1 FLYPVVTLQTGE
13 AGQRVSKILVV
24 EAKEKIGREV
34 YAGVLLD
41 RSVGLPLLMACA
53 EGGVEIE
60 VVAAKNP
67 EKILKLHFD
76 PTAGLPAYK
85 ARKMALELGFRGD
98 EVTQAADVFL
108 AMAKV
113 FLDKDCS
120 LVEITPRGGME
131 SGKVMV
137 IDAKITFDDNA
148 LYRHPE
154 VTALRD
160 ESEENPAELRAARA
174 GLTYISLDGNVGC
187 LVNGA

>member
-41 RSVGLPLLMACA
+41 RAVGLPLLMACA

-60 VVAAKNP
+60 EVAREHP

-85 ARKMALELGFRGD
+85 TRKMALDLGFTGD
-98 EVTQAADVFL
+98 QVTEAADVFVAL
-108 AMAKV
+108 AKT
-113 FLDKDCS
+113 FLEEDGT
-120 LVEITPRGGME
+120 L
-131 SGKVMV
+131 
-137 IDAKITFDDNA
+137 A
-148 LYRHPE
+148 E
-154 VTALRD
+154 VNTL
-160 ESEENPAELRAARA
+160 
-174 GLTYISLDGNVGC
+174 
-187 LVNGA
+187 

>member
-13 AGQRVSKILVV
+13 EGQKVSKILVV

-41 RSVGLPLLMACA
+41 RGVGLPLLMACA

-60 VVAAKNP
+60 EVAAKHP

-76 PTAGLPAYK
+76 PTGGLPAYK
-85 ARKMALELGFRGD
+85 ARKMAVDLGFTGD
-98 EVTQAADVFL
+98 QVTQAADVFVAL
-108 AMAKV
+108 AKV

-120 LVEITPRGGME
+120 LAEVNPLAVME

-137 IDAKITFDDNA
+137 IDAKVTFDDNA
-148 LYRHPE
+148 LFRHPD
-154 VTALRD
+154 VT
-160 ESEENPAELRAARA
+160 
-174 GLTYISLDGNVGC
+174 
-187 LVNGA
+187 